1 MATIIG
7 RSASVA
13 VADTIGG
20 TYVPIGKVTS
30 ASMSFASDMADETN
44 NDSAGFKEE
53 QPADSQATIELAGKW
68 DVGDAGQREI
78 AARAVDKVLKYY
90 RFRPKTGTGEH
101 QYIFGAY
108 VSDFSIDTETG
119 AVEDLSATLVSSGT
133 VTKSTQ

>member
-7 RSASVA
+7 RNASVA
-13 VADTIGG
+13 VSDTIGG

-44 NDSAGFKEE
+44 NDSGGFKEE
-53 QPADSQATIELAGKW
+53 QPADSQATVEISGRW

-78 AARAVDKVLKYY
+78 AARAVSKELKYY
-90 RFRPKTGTGEH
+90 RFRPKTGAGEH
-101 QYIFGAY
+101 QYIFGAH
-108 VSDFSIDTETG
+108 VSDFSVDTETG
-119 AVEDLSATLVSSGT
+119 AVEDFSATLVSTGT